1 VIRVLLADD
10 QALFREGL
18 ATLLSRIDDIDVVG
32 EAANG
37 QEALALMASLRPQIV
52 LMDLRM
58 PVMDGVE
65 ATRQIRRRYDFCH
78 VLVLTTFDDDELVL
92 SALGAGA
99 SGYLLKDSRVDQ
111 LAEAIRAASRGQTVL
126 PPSVASIVVSELNRL
141 TTPRAGEAE
150 LLEGLTGREREVLRL
165 LGTGLSNKGIAQRL
179 NLAEGTVK
187 NYMTNILAK
196 LEVHDRTQAVLKAQD
211 LGLIHDSRSHQG

>member
-1 VIRVLLADD
+1 MIRVLLADD

-18 ATLLSRIDDIDVVG
+18 ATLLTRIDDIDIVG
-32 EAANG
+32 EAADG
-37 QEALALMASLRPQIV
+37 QEALGLIATLRPQVV

-58 PVMDGVE
+58 SVMDGVE
-65 ATRQIRRRYDFCH
+65 ATRQIRQRHDYCR

-92 SALGAGA
+92 SALSAGA
-99 SGYLLKDSRVDQ
+99 SGYLLKDSRIEQ

-126 PPSVASIVVSELNRL
+126 PPAVASIVVSELNRL
-141 TTPRAGEAE
+141 SMPRAGEKA
-150 LLEGLTGREREVLRL
+150 LLEGLTEREREILRL
-165 LGTGLSNKGIAQRL
+165 LGKGLSNKRIAQRL

-196 LEVHDRTQAVLKAQD
+196 LEVNDRTQAVLKAHD
-211 LGLIHDSRSHQG
+211 LGLI

>member
-1 VIRVLLADD
+1 MIRVLLVDD

-18 ATLLSRIDDIDVVG
+18 ATLLTRVDDIDIVG
-32 EAANG
+32 EAADG
-37 QEALALMASLRPQIV
+37 QEALSLIATLRPQIA

-65 ATRQIRRRYDFCH
+65 ATRQIRRRHDFCH

-92 SALGAGA
+92 SALSAGA
-99 SGYLLKDSRVDQ
+99 RGYLLKDSKVEQ
-111 LAEAIRAASRGQTVL
+111 LADAIRAASRGQTVL
-126 PPSVASIVVSELNRL
+126 PPPVAAIVVSELNRL
-141 TTPRAGEAE
+141 STPRPGEKA
-150 LLEGLTGREREVLRL
+150 LAEGLTDREREILRL

-196 LEVHDRTQAVLKAQD
+196 LQVHDRTQAVLKAHD
-211 LGLIHDSRSHQG
+211 LGLI

>member
-1 VIRVLLADD
+1 MIRVLLADD

-18 ATLLSRIDDIDVVG
+18 ATLLTRIDDIDIVG
-32 EAANG
+32 EAADG
-37 QEALALMASLRPQIV
+37 QEALGLIATLRPQVV

-65 ATRQIRRRYDFCH
+65 ATRQIRQRHDYCR

-92 SALGAGA
+92 SALSAGA
-99 SGYLLKDSRVDQ
+99 SGYLLKDSRIDQ

-126 PPSVASIVVSELNRL
+126 PPAVASIVVSELNRL
-141 TTPRAGEAE
+141 SMPRAGEKA
-150 LLEGLTGREREVLRL
+150 LLEGLTEREREILRL
-165 LGTGLSNKGIAQRL
+165 LGKGLSNKRIAQRL

-196 LEVHDRTQAVLKAQD
+196 LEVHDRTQAVLKAHD
-211 LGLIHDSRSHQG
+211 LGLI

>member
-1 VIRVLLADD
+1 MIRVLLADD

-18 ATLLSRIDDIDVVG
+18 ATLLTRIDDIDIVG
-32 EAANG
+32 ETADG
-37 QEALALMASLRPQIV
+37 QEALGLIATLRPQVV

-65 ATRQIRRRYDFCH
+65 ATRQIRQRHDYCR

-92 SALGAGA
+92 SALSAGA
-99 SGYLLKDSRVDQ
+99 SGYLLKDSRIDQ

-126 PPSVASIVVSELNRL
+126 PPAVASIVVSELNRL
-141 TTPRAGEAE
+141 SMPRAGEKA
-150 LLEGLTGREREVLRL
+150 LLEGLTEREREILRL
-165 LGTGLSNKGIAQRL
+165 LGKGLSNKRIAQRL

-196 LEVHDRTQAVLKAQD
+196 LEVNDRTQAVLKAHD
-211 LGLIHDSRSHQG
+211 LGLI